1 MNKDKKRWLLLATLG
16 LILIGMGLCLTIDAA
31 LIKERGAATIHWV
44 AYGTGALIVFN
55 SGISVFGQAVI
66 ERIKL
71 ERRIDS

>member
-16 LILIGMGLCLTIDAA
+16 LILIGMGLCLAIDAA
-31 LIKERGAATIHWV
+31 FFKERGADTIHWV